1 MLVQLQALSLLDVT
15 LLQSRG
21 YPVHVTYSDF
31 VKRCGSYFACFDW
44 LIGYHGHR
52 YSVLLLDNDNSVGND
67 EEICHKIITNAKLD
81 GWKIGKSQ
89 VTNNDVITS
98 QSHCV
103 YVVITETLA

>member
-1 MLVQLQALSLLDVT
+1 MWLI
-15 LLQSRG
+15 
-21 YPVHVTYSDF
+21 F
-31 VKRCGSYFACFDW
+31 CCFDW

-52 YSVLLLDNDNSVGND
+52 YSVLLLDNDSSVSND
-67 EEICHKIITNAKLD
+67 EDICLKIIANAKLD

-89 VTNNDVITS
+89 VTNNDFIIS